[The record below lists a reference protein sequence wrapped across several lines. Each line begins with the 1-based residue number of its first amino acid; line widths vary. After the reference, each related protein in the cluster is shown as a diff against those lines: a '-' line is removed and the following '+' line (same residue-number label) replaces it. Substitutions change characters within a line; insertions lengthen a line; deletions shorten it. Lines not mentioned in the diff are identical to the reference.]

1 MCHNPAFGMSE
12 EREKRMSDER
22 QPLPEDVSE
31 ITQAQ
36 QSGPSPWLNGIL
48 VEGLSGAGKSSAH
61 EELIRRG
68 YEAINTDRAWAYHA
82 DSDTGLPGWR
92 IHHDNFIWDQQK
104 LSANS
109 KPGTRGVICLWKQPS
124 SRLLSALFHQDI
136 QSPHRR

>member
-1 MCHNPAFGMSE
+1 MRHNPALGMSE

-31 ITQAQ
+31 TTQAQ
-36 QSGPSPWLNGIL
+36 QIGPSPWLNGIL

-82 DSDTGLPGWR
+82 DSDTGL
-92 IHHDNFIWDQQK
+92 
-104 LSANS
+104 
-109 KPGTRGVICLWKQPS
+109 
-124 SRLLSALFHQDI
+124 RL
-136 QSPHRR
+136 P